1 MKIKLGKV
9 RIHVYYVLTCG
20 LTVALFMNPTVNIN
34 SATRLLRNNMLWI
47 TRCLLTRP

>member
-1 MKIKLGKV
+1 MKIKLGEV
-9 RIHVYYVLTCG
+9 RINVYYVLSCG

-34 SATRLLRNNMLWI
+34 PVTRALWNNMLWI